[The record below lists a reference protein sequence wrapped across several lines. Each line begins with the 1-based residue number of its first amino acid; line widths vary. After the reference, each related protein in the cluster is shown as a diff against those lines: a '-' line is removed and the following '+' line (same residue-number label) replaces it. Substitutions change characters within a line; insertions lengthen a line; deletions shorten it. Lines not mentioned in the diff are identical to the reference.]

1 MSNEIN
7 SYLVFKLDENEF
19 AVHVSK
25 VVEILEYKQPLAMPD
40 APIFFAGVI
49 EHREEMVPVVDPSKK
64 FGLPALTITQK
75 SCIIVLELT
84 HSTTKRG
91 VKVGVIVDAVTDVFE
106 TEGEELKSIQN
117 DFKPDYILGT
127 YKRDDKFYMVLN
139 ADKVFS
145 TNEMLE
151 MADLIGLAKQ

>member
-7 SYLVFKLDENEF
+7 SYLVFKLDNNEF

-25 VVEILEYKQPLAMPD
+25 VVEILEYQQPLAMPN
-40 APIFFAGVI
+40 APEFYAGVI
-49 EHREEMVPVVDPSKK
+49 EHRDVMVPVVDPSIK
-64 FGLPALTITQK
+64 FGLNALDISTK

-84 HSTTKRG
+84 HTTTKRG
-91 VKVGVIVDAVTDVFE
+91 VKIGVIVDAVTDVLE
-106 TEGEELKSIQN
+106 TEGEELMSIQS

-127 YKRDDKFYMVLN
+127 YKKEDKFYMVLN

-145 TNEMLE
+145 TSEMIQ
-151 MADLIGLAKQ
+151 MADLIQLAKK